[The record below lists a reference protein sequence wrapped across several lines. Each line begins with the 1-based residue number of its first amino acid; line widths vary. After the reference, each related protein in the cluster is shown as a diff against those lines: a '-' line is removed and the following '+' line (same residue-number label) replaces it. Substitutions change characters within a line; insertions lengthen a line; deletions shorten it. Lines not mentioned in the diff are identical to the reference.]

1 MSYNEMI
8 PKDEQLPSER
18 EIEAREQEAIIGELL
33 EQVSQ
38 LYRAVGRLAPVEA
51 FPKDTP
57 DLLRQLCLAQQT
69 LLEERLHS
77 LRPELHP
84 QVTTAGTEYS
94 HRNEIVATLQGVI
107 DIVQKR
113 NVRTI
118 DVKAEGGS

>member
-1 MSYNEMI
+1 MVPRGEELLS
-8 PKDEQLPSER
+8 EQ
-18 EIEAREQEAIIGELL
+18 EIENREQERVIGELI

-38 LYRAVGRLAPVEA
+38 LYDAMRRLKPIEE
-51 FPKDTP
+51 FPRDTP

-94 HRNEIVATLQGVI
+94 HRNEIVATLEGVI
-107 DIVQKR
+107 DIVRKR
-113 NVRTI
+113 NIRTI
-118 DVKAEGGS
+118 EVKREKGR